1 MNWIYCSCLGRNK
14 LPVNVT
20 DQCNKSSG
28 KPTDDEFNDSR
39 IPLTRRQKFV
49 LTKNWKGIERDVT
62 NAGIEMFLKM
72 LTEHPEYYEFF
83 KFRNIA
89 NKAKEKQATD
99 ERLSAHG
106 AAVMKFIGKVISQIE
121 NADTFFMLLEKNGQE
136 HAHRGAFQP
145 EMFWEMENPFL
156 YSVKLI
162 LGERYTANM
171 DAIYKTVIQL
181 ILQRMEEACRTES
194 MKIQNKNIEI

>member
-1 MNWIYCSCLGRNK
+1 MKCLCLGRERI
-14 LPVNVT
+14 PVNVS
-20 DQCNKSSG
+20 DQYHKQST
-28 KPTDDEFNDSR
+28 KTTTDEFDDLR
-39 IPLTRRQKFV
+39 IPLTRKQKFV
-49 LTKNWKGIERDVT
+49 LIKNWKGIERDVT

-89 NKAKEKQATD
+89 NIAKENQVND

-106 AAVMKFIGKVISQIE
+106 AAVMKFIGKAISQIE
-121 NADTFFMLLEKNGQE
+121 NADVFFALLENNGKQ
-136 HAHRGAFQP
+136 HAHRGAFKP

-162 LGERYTANM
+162 LGERYTDNM

-181 ILQRMEEACRTES
+181 ILQRMEEACRTEAL
-194 MKIQNKNIEI
+194 KIRNQNINV